1 MRGERLIQ
9 TAAALGV
16 LVVWAVLQILD
27 ARSETYGVP
36 QEMTVIAFLAA
47 GFLFGV
53 DVAGLL
59 RAWRGRQNGTPEP
72 PEKTNDNTS
81 A

>member
-1 MRGERLIQ
+1 MRGERLVQ

-16 LVVWAVLQILD
+16 LVVWAALQIID

-36 QEMTVIAFLAA
+36 QEVTVIAFIAA

-53 DVAGLL
+53 DIGSLI
-59 RAWRGRQNGTPEP
+59 RSWRGRSNGEQSKEQPA
-72 PEKTNDNTS
+72 DDR
-81 A
+81 